1 MLGRAALRLR
11 AQAPRVSRA
20 QLNLTNTNR
29 RALSSTAAAEP
40 AIAEEAAAAADGA
53 QDSMTKDFHFGNPP
67 FVWLCS
73 IAGAIYV
80 RCIRWAILDKKHDAK
95 IAEIEAAKHA
105 DADAHAPDAV
115 ADAVA
120 VEAAAFDAAP
130 GTAPALGTVT
140 RAVLAVSATPD
151 NPATWKVADVLSWLD
166 SPEPGDRVPPFKE
179 HAVDGKLLLT
189 LHEQEMYAT
198 LNIVSPLR
206 RKKLAMAIA
215 ELRAS
220 YVNP

>member
-1 MLGRAALRLR
+1 MLARSALRLR
-11 AQAPRVSRA
+11 AHAPRVSRA
-20 QLNLTNTNR
+20 HLNLKNTNR

-40 AIAEEAAAAADGA
+40 AIAEEAAADAAE
-53 QDSMTKDFHFGNPP
+53 DSMTKDFHFGNPP

-73 IAGAIYV
+73 IAGAMYV
-80 RCIRWAILDKKHDAK
+80 LFIRWAILDKKHEAK
-95 IAEIEAAKHA
+95 IAEIEAAKQA

-120 VEAAAFDAAP
+120 VEAAAVDAAP
-130 GTAPALGTVT
+130 VAAPALGTVT
-140 RAVLAVSATPD
+140 KAVLAVSATPD

-166 SPEPGDRVPPFKE
+166 SQELGEHVPSFKE

-189 LHEQEMYAT
+189 LNEQEMYAT